1 MKRRWLSL
9 NRRQAIIG
17 ALFLLPFVI
26 HFSVFVIYPFF
37 STAATSFTNQ
47 NLLSMQNDFIGLK
60 NYKDV
65 LKDKLFLKALSN
77 TAVYVLID
85 GTGVVIFGMLM
96 ALALNQRIK
105 GISFFR
111 TSFYIPVLVDWVI
124 VSIVFL
130 FILEPSFGVANYL
143 LRQLNIPTQKFLT
156 DPNQA
161 LLIISVASIW
171 KGSGYYAIF
180 FLAAL
185 QDVPVDLKEA
195 AQIDGANK
203 YRVFFHISLPQIM
216 PVVIFVVLISFIGS
230 LKGFDQFYIMSK
242 GGPARSTTT
251 IMYYFYEVAFT
262 NLKTGKGSSIALIFT
277 AIVMVFVGIQRLFA
291 ARISGAEGVN

>member
-65 LKDKLFLKALSN
+65 LKDKLFLKALTN

-96 ALALNQRIK
+96 ALALNQKIR

-161 LLIISVASIW
+161 LLIIAVASIW

-203 YRVFFHISLPQIM
+203 YKVFFHISLPQIM

-277 AIVMVFVGIQRLFA
+277 AIVMVFVGIQRMFA
-291 ARISGAEGVN
+291 AKISGAEGVN

>member
-65 LKDKLFLKALSN
+65 LKDKLFLKALTN
-77 TAVYVLID
+77 TVVYVLID

-96 ALALNQRIK
+96 ALALNQKIR

-161 LLIISVASIW
+161 LLIISIASIW